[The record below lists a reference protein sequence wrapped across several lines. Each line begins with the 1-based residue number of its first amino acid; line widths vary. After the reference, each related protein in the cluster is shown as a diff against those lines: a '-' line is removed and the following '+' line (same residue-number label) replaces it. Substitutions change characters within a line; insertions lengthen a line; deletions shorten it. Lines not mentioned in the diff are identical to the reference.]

1 MTGLV
6 ARLRSLAQRLA
17 NAAQAPLLAAVLV
30 TIADIALRSF
40 SFSGVPGT
48 VDLMQLA
55 VMWAALL
62 AIPAAFLTG
71 EHVAIDMFTKTLPMR
86 VQQALRLFALALG
99 VGTLALIAW
108 YGALQAWREHSAGDQ
123 TQTLGIPFGVYWLPL
138 LAGMALS
145 SLACAALFAETL
157 SRLLRGEPDPP
168 PPETVPVD
176 PGA

>member
-17 NAAQAPLLAAVLV
+17 NAAQALLLAAVLV

-99 VGTLALIAW
+99 IGTLALIAW

>member
-6 ARLRSLAQRLA
+6 ARLRSLALRLA
-17 NAAQAPLLAAVLV
+17 NAAQALLLAAVLI
-30 TIADIALRSF
+30 TIADIALRSL

-71 EHVAIDMFTKTLPMR
+71 EHVAIDLFTKSLPMR
-86 VQQALRLFALALG
+86 VQQALRLLALALAIAA
-99 VGTLALIAW
+99 LALIAW
-108 YGALQAWREHSAGDQ
+108 YGVQQAWREHSAGDQ
-123 TQTLGIPFGVYWLPL
+123 TQTLGFPFGIYWLPL

-145 SLACAALFAETL
+145 SLACLALFGETL
-157 SRLLRGEPDPP
+157 GRLLRGEPDPP
-168 PPETVPVD
+168 AEAAPIDPV
-176 PGA
+176 A